1 MIRRMNYI
9 IRTALAG
16 LLVGLAFSAS
26 SLTLTFS
33 GQISQ
38 YGFPVPNKTVS
49 YDLNG
54 APYSSVVSDSLGFF
68 SFNIIDS
75 LLSGNVNV
83 SIVDC
88 QQFQV
93 NQSFIYDSNTTQ
105 FNNILFN
112 YCSDSLLYVQGNIQS
127 QGLPSP
133 GAILEFS
140 VDGFRNVLDSTF
152 TNSLGNFSLPL
163 YISNQLAGFLH
174 YRYTDCNQQL
184 IEKDSIYFQLGDT
197 VSINIEACPLI
208 DTTSVTGS
216 MFSSNAYP
224 VTNYQV
230 QLIALDSSLSNMYL
244 KDQSSSSAS
253 GGFAFP
259 NVDEDF
265 YLLRCVPLQNIVSA
279 DSVAPPSYFGGGI
292 FWSTSPALFLTPGQR
307 LAPWALNEIGP
318 SFGPGQ
324 ISGRVDV
331 HADLDLGLGR
341 SPIYLLNDSDSSIVS
356 YAVQDTEGNYSFKDI
371 AVGNYLVYLD
381 YPGLPTDAAKVSLRL
396 GNTDFDID
404 IYANLGGVSY
414 GSFLGLEEER
424 SEIRVYPNPAHD
436 LINLELPFNEGVLVH
451 SQLGQEV
458 FSQTTET
465 TDFKIDVREWNSGIY
480 RLSFMETS
488 GKRHSIKILKL

>member
-75 LLSGNVNV
+75 PLSGNVNV

-197 VSINIEACPLI
+197 VSINIEACPFI

-259 NVDEDF
+259 NVD
-265 YLLRCVPLQNIVSA
+265 
-279 DSVAPPSYFGGGI
+279 
-292 FWSTSPALFLTPGQR
+292 
-307 LAPWALNEIGP
+307 
-318 SFGPGQ
+318 
-324 ISGRVDV
+324 
-331 HADLDLGLGR
+331 
-341 SPIYLLNDSDSSIVS
+341 
-356 YAVQDTEGNYSFKDI
+356 
-371 AVGNYLVYLD
+371 
-381 YPGLPTDAAKVSLRL
+381 
-396 GNTDFDID
+396 
-404 IYANLGGVSY
+404 
-414 GSFLGLEEER
+414 
-424 SEIRVYPNPAHD
+424 
-436 LINLELPFNEGVLVH
+436 
-451 SQLGQEV
+451 
-458 FSQTTET
+458 
-465 TDFKIDVREWNSGIY
+465 
-480 RLSFMETS
+480 
-488 GKRHSIKILKL
+488 